1 MLKNGEKGQFSY
13 CVSDLKNRF
22 PEENMFFKKKKERK
36 KRVSGFVLRDMAYYF
51 IVKYSIN

>member
-22 PEENMFFKKKKERK
+22 PEENMFKKTKKERK
-36 KRVSGFVLRDMAYYF
+36 EYLALFLETWLT
-51 IVKYSIN
+51 ILL

>member
-22 PEENMFFKKKKERK
+22 PEENMFKKTKKERK

>member
-22 PEENMFFKKKKERK
+22 PEENMFKKKRK